1 MDNFTITSFDRRLY
15 RGLPISV
22 VVFFSISLH
31 FTILVGIPL
40 LSKIFYSKRKF
51 ERPKTFQLV
60 ASPFRPAPSRKV
72 PVQQDARK
80 QRLAQPKTDPIPS
93 SIPDKSASFR
103 KQESQKNREAAKPI
117 REDLDE
123 LSSILDEIPAP
134 ATVSA
139 VGNFKY
145 HWYLNNVQ
153 QKIERYWTPSSERKD
168 KKVTVNFT
176 IYQDGTISEPKITAS
191 SGDPTLDNLAL
202 RAVKLASPFGKL
214 PPGFESNKLELN
226 CILIPTRM

>member
-1 MDNFTITSFDRRLY
+1 MANFTITSFDKKFY
-15 RGLPISV
+15 KGMPVGLVSLL
-22 VVFFSISLH
+22 SILLH
-31 FTILVGIPL
+31 FSVLVGIPL
-40 LSKIFYSKRKF
+40 LSKMFYNQRKF

-72 PVQQDARK
+72 SIQEDAPK
-80 QRLAQPKTDPIPS
+80 QRLAQPKTESIPS
-93 SIPDKSASFR
+93 SVPDKSANF
-103 KQESQKNREAAKPI
+103 KKKEAQKNREAAKPI

-153 QKIERYWTPSSERKD
+153 QKIERYWTPSSEK
-168 KKVTVNFT
+168 KNIKVTVSFT
-176 IYQDGTISEPKITAS
+176 IYQDGSISEPTISSS

-202 RAVKLASPFGKL
+202 RAVKLASPFGRL
-214 PPGFESNKLELN
+214 PPGFEGNKLELN
-226 CILIPTRM
+226 CILIPTRK

>member
-1 MDNFTITSFDRRLY
+1 MNNLTVVSFDKRVYKGVPL
-15 RGLPISV
+15 SV
-22 VVFFSISLH
+22 VIFFSIFLH
-31 FTILVGIPL
+31 LSVLVGIPL
-40 LSKIFYSKRKF
+40 LSKIFYNRRKF

-72 PVQQDARK
+72 PVNEDARR
-80 QRLAQPKTDPIPS
+80 QRLPQPKTEPIPS
-93 SIPDKSASFR
+93 TIPDKSANFK

-145 HWYLNNVQ
+145 HWYLNHVQ
-153 QKIERYWTPSSERKD
+153 QKIERFWKPSSEKKD
-168 KKVTVNFT
+168 LKVTVSFT
-176 IYQDGTISEPKITAS
+176 IYKDGNISEPKIAIS
-191 SGDPTLDNLAL
+191 SGSPILDELAL

-214 PPGFESNKLELN
+214 PPGFDENKLELN
-226 CILIPTRM
+226 CILIPSRK